1 MTENRTE
8 AEQAHTS
15 PASPDNASADRAAAL
30 KLFVILSKAYKNVM
44 DLAVKDMKKHGL
56 SPSEFT
62 ILEVLYHKGRFPLQQ
77 IGEKILI
84 TSGSVTYN
92 IDKLE
97 KRELLRRVPSPDDR
111 RVIYAEIT
119 DQGRELFDRI
129 FPEHAD
135 EVGRIM
141 GGLTADETEA
151 AAGLLKKLGKGTQ
164 RG

>member
-1 MTENRTE
+1 MTKATNETE
-8 AEQAHTS
+8 ALAES
-15 PASPDNASADRAAAL
+15 PVEPGQAAAL

-62 ILEVLYHKGRFPLQQ
+62 ILEVLYNKGRFPLQQ

-97 KRELLRRVPSPDDR
+97 KRELLRRVPSPNDR

-129 FPEHAD
+129 FPDHAA
-135 EVGRIM
+135 EVQRIM

-151 AAGLLKKLGKGTQ
+151 AAELLKKLGKGAE

>member
-1 MTENRTE
+1 MTEQRQAADPQA
-8 AEQAHTS
+8 AEEIAAEEQ
-15 PASPDNASADRAAAL
+15 AAL

-44 DLAVKDMKKHGL
+44 DHAVKDMKKHGL

-62 ILEVLYHKGRFPLQQ
+62 ILEVLYNKGRFPLQQ

-97 KRELLRRVPSPDDR
+97 KRELLKRVPSPNDR

-119 DQGRELFDRI
+119 DEGRALFDEI
-129 FPEHAD
+129 FPQHAA
-135 EVGRIM
+135 EVRRIM
-141 GGLTADETEA
+141 GGLNAQETEA
-151 AAGLLKKLGKGTQ
+151 ASELLKKLGKGTE